1 MKKVLY
7 VEFFWPHFI
16 SFDGAKL
23 YQISKFR
30 YRSEVFPLQS
40 RQEILSNASLGNV
53 LQKARLD
60 LLIRIFSHRIRKPQY
75 WGILSYWSW
84 NKWVGKQ
91 KILIFEHSLHKICK
105 SSLFLAFKRGSKR
118 QNNPLV
124 IFIIISDIV
133 NVEGPSYALVVKKD
147 TIFETEGKCWIY
159 IYTKSFVICTLLTTD
174 IRFWW
179 GWTKQNMR

>member
-60 LLIRIFSHRIRKPQY
+60 LLIRIFLHRIRKPQY

-147 TIFETEGKCWIY
+147 KIFETEGKNVGF
-159 IYTKSFVICTLLTTD
+159 TFTQSLL
-174 IRFWW
+174 
-179 GWTKQNMR
+179 